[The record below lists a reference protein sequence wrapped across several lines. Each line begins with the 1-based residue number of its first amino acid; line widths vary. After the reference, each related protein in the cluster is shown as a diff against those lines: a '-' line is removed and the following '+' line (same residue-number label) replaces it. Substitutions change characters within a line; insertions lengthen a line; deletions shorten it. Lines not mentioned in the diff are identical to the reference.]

1 MLRKQVGIYHILLL
15 TRYYTYPHIENV
27 ILAFGTLGER
37 LTKDI
42 SIETVNC
49 IVGLAL
55 DIIFRFLPLIL
66 SYGLQSFDPSK
77 FCTNNHRW
85 PNYGTQ
91 NIMGE

>member
-1 MLRKQVGIYHILLL
+1 MMQKSLLS
-15 TRYYTYPHIENV
+15 
-27 ILAFGTLGER
+27 AFGTLGKR
-37 LTKDI
+37 LSQDI

-49 IVGLAL
+49 VVGLAL

-77 FCTNNHRW
+77 LCTNSHRW

-91 NIMGE
+91 NNMGELNYVDNVDI

>member
-1 MLRKQVGIYHILLL
+1 MQKSLLS
-15 TRYYTYPHIENV
+15 
-27 ILAFGTLGER
+27 AFGTLGER
-37 LTKDI
+37 LSQDI

-55 DIIFRFLPLIL
+55 DIIFRFLPIIL

-77 FCTNNHRW
+77 LCTNNHRW

>member
-1 MLRKQVGIYHILLL
+1 MMQKRLLS
-15 TRYYTYPHIENV
+15 
-27 ILAFGTLGER
+27 AFGTLGER
-37 LTKDI
+37 LSQDI

-77 FCTNNHRW
+77 LCTNNHRW

-91 NIMGE
+91 NNMGELNYVDI